1 MMRMLILMMM
11 MMLIVFLLMMMM
23 LMMCFPMLVMHALM
37 YLQHCLVS
45 IYYNL
50 ILAISQPHPH
60 HRLDRAYTPVTGDAE
75 RGYVELLIK
84 VYRPDP
90 SNEDDKGGKMSQHMD
105 ALQVG
110 QTIEVKGPTGK

>member
-1 MMRMLILMMM
+1 
-11 MMLIVFLLMMMM
+11 
-23 LMMCFPMLVMHALM
+23 
-37 YLQHCLVS
+37 
-45 IYYNL
+45 
-50 ILAISQPHPH
+50 
-60 HRLDRAYTPVTGDAE
+60 VTGDAE